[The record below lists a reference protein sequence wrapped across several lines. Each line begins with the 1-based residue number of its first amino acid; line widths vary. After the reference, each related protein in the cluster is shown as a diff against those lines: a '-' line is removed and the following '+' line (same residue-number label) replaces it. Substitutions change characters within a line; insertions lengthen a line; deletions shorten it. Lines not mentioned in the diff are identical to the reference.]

1 MDPSAVSMKAL
12 ERAVAVV
19 NRIITKSAVKKVGD
33 SNITAKGKV

>member
-19 NRIITKSAVKKVGD
+19 NRIITNSAVKKAHNSD
-33 SNITAKGKV
+33 TTARGKV